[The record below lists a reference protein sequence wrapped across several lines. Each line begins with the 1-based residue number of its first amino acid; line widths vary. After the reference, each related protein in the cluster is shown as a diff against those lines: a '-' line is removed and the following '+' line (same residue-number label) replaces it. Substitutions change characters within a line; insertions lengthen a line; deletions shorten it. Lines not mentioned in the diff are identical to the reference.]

1 MHLSIG
7 NIIAI
12 LSLIVAIPCTAIM
25 SWEVLRRRQQRDLS
39 GPRMLSSF
47 FPFHSD
53 FGMAAAVMKRAF
65 MVFL

>member
-25 SWEVLRRRQQRDLS
+25 SWEVTRRRQQRELN
-39 GPRMLSSF
+39 GPCTLA
-47 FPFHSD
+47 PFLKKKD
-53 FGMAAAVMKRAF
+53 KR
-65 MVFL
+65 L